1 MQMNPYLTFNGQCE
15 TAFKFYEKCLRGKIV
30 MMMMHEGTPA
40 AEHVPAEWR
49 NKILHARLQ
58 IGDQVVM
65 GSDAPPDRY
74 EQPKGFSVSLSV
86 DDPAEA
92 DRIFGA
98 LAEQGTVRMP
108 IQKTFWAIRFGT
120 LVDRFGIPWMIN
132 CEEHADT

>member
-1 MQMNPYLTFNGQCE
+1 MQMNPYLTFNRQCE
-15 TAFKFYEKCLRGKIV
+15 AAFKFYEKCLGAKIV

-74 EQPKGFSVSLSV
+74 EQPKGFSVSVSV

-98 LAEQGTVRMP
+98 LAEQGTVRMA

-132 CEEHADT
+132 CEEHAD